1 MSIIWECS
9 SIHVISSLAGGP
21 ARILTEVLINSNS
34 DLRTN
39 VVVLSDEYVEKDL
52 LSSLEAGDHDI
63 LFCSRKRKL
72 DIRLLLHVRKIIRQ
86 GGTQE
91 VVSYDFASNVI
102 CALTV
107 WGSKHL
113 WFPSVH
119 GLESAF
125 KWWRAAILRFV
136 FMRASKIIVPSKA
149 VQNKLVDHHIS
160 TIDKVSVIPN
170 GISNNCHTR
179 NEEPP
184 KEHFRLV
191 CVANFYSEIKGQKYA
206 VEAMRLLPRNYELS
220 FFGDG
225 IFLTTVKDLAI
236 RYGLEEGI
244 RFLGGLDNRTMR
256 EKLVEYDAIVVPS
269 ESESFGIVAI
279 EGMAAGLP
287 VIASDVGGLPEVVS
301 KDCGILVAPGD
312 SDALANAIRKVCE
325 NPELWKKLHQ
335 NGIQHVKKNFT
346 AKGMASKYH
355 ELFTRSFTKQNYFS
369 KLFEVLC
376 GLTFISWCCFVLF
389 NYFSQFEKYFKL
401 LLSLY

>member
-1 MSIIWECS
+1 M
-9 SIHVISSLAGGP
+9 ISSLAGGP

-52 LSSLEAGDHDI
+52 LSSLEAGNHEI

-72 DIRLLLHVRKIIRQ
+72 DIRLLFHVRKIIRQ

-107 WGSKHL
+107 WGTKLL

-160 TIDKVSVIPN
+160 TIDNVSVIPN

-179 NEEPP
+179 NDEPP
-184 KEHFRLV
+184 KELFRLV
-191 CVANFYSEIKGQKYA
+191 CVANFYSEVKGQKYA
-206 VEAMRLLPRNYELS
+206 VEAMRLLPRNYEMS
-220 FFGDG
+220 FFGEG
-225 IFLTTVKDLAI
+225 IFLTTVKDLTI
-236 RYGLEEGI
+236 RYGLEERI
-244 RFLGGLDNRTMR
+244 RFLGWSDNRYIR
-256 EKLVEYDAIVVPS
+256 EKLVEYDAMVVPS

-287 VIASDVGGLPEVVS
+287 VIASDVGGLSEVVTE
-301 KDCGILVAPGD
+301 DCGLLVPAAKPR
-312 SDALANAIRKVCE
+312 ALADGIRLVCE
-325 NPELWKKLHQ
+325 NPGIWEKKH
-335 NGIQHVKKNFT
+335 NAAIEHVREKFT
-346 AKGMASKYH
+346 VEAMAAKYQR
-355 ELFTRSFTKQNYFS
+355 TFS
-369 KLFEVLC
+369 GSTLAERHAGKWMEVLC
-376 GLTFISWCCFVLF
+376 GLTFFFWCWVVVVTYFVQFKHLF
-389 NYFSQFEKYFKL
+389 GPLIHFFIG
-401 LLSLY
+401 